1 MINVLEEI
9 PRFLHYHFLR
19 LKMSMFI
26 FMLEN
31 EKQEKWNYHYLG
43 NQNSINLG
51 TKQQW
56 EQRKKIDSPCTQKT
70 RQVK

>member
-1 MINVLEEI
+1 
-9 PRFLHYHFLR
+9 
-19 LKMSMFI
+19 MFI

-31 EKQEKWNYHYLG
+31 VKQEKWNYHYLG

-56 EQRKKIDSPCTQKT
+56 EQRKKNRFTMHTKDKT
-70 RQVK
+70 SQVNFFSIVIQLYVGVRLLN

>member
-1 MINVLEEI
+1 
-9 PRFLHYHFLR
+9 
-19 LKMSMFI
+19 MFI

-56 EQRKKIDSPCTQKT
+56 EQRKKSIHHAHKRQDKSSELFFHCHSIVRWCTIIELTTK
-70 RQVK
+70 